1 MSRKRSQHRGGRGKS
16 AGRGARAGSGDP
28 QAPVVTDEPE
38 PGELV
43 ASEPVA
49 AEHDEPAIEPEEIRL
64 GEDGV
69 TEPAGLSAAAADEAT
84 ADAEDDDGNVGADG
98 GDDVVVVSADG
109 GDDVVAVSADDA
121 AALAAEPDGE
131 AGAEASQAD
140 GELAA
145 SAEVEPDLEAL
156 AAAELGT
163 PSEQADLAADEVGA
177 DGEDAEG
184 VVVMPLTA
192 ASMPDGELK
201 NLLEALVFAG
211 DKPLTMQRL
220 RQLTR
225 VADTDRLAR
234 LLDELAVDCQQRGV
248 ILQQVSG
255 GYVFRTQ
262 TRFST
267 WVQQLIAGRPVRLSR
282 AQLETLAIVAYR
294 QPITRPEIDDIRGVD
309 SGATLK
315 LLLDRALIRVLG
327 KKEEPGRPILY
338 GTTKEFLDFFSLQ
351 DLREL
356 PTLREYSDL
365 TAESRDVVRKAG
377 LEPMGGQASDEAV
390 PEAVASAEGSGRVE
404 APVEAVGDTADD
416 AAVEASG
423 DGSVEASDREV
434 GRDDDDDDAPEADAV
449 AAAMA
454 DAEAD
459 DQAEVAYAAAGAD
472 LDGEDVDA
480 EDQSEDGDEATG
492 TGDDDQLDDLAM
504 RPRSPLAEE
513 ARAAEE
519 ALVEGEALLEA
530 ELGEDEGDLG
540 LAHVTSDGEW
550 RADHDQGNDGGDD
563 PGSDEL
569 S

>member
-16 AGRGARAGSGDP
+16 AGRGARAGSGDL

-38 PGELV
+38 AGELV
-43 ASEPVA
+43 ASEPA
-49 AEHDEPAIEPEEIRL
+49 SSDRDEPAIEPEEIRL

-69 TEPAGLSAAAADEAT
+69 GESAGLSAAAADEAT
-84 ADAEDDDGNVGADG
+84 ADAEDDEGDDANVGANVGADS
-98 GDDVVVVSADG
+98 GDE
-109 GDDVVAVSADDA
+109 VVAVGDA
-121 AALAAEPDGE
+121 S
-131 AGAEASQAD
+131 AEASQAD

-390 PEAVASAEGSGRVE
+390 PEAVASAEGSGRVD
-404 APVEAVGDTADD
+404 APVEAVGDRADD

-434 GRDDDDDDAPEADAV
+434 GRDDDDDAPEADAV

-472 LDGEDVDA
+472 LDGEDGDA